1 MADDLC
7 EASRSLASVAGSVS
21 ARGFMC
27 NLVIV
32 RVTIFG
38 RQTVDQRELDPPT
51 SGDAV
56 SKTK

>member
-1 MADDLC
+1 M
-7 EASRSLASVAGSVS
+7 SV
-21 ARGFMC
+21 RGFMC